1 MYVVI
6 VGCSEAGFYL
16 SRALVTSGH
25 EVAVIESDLERH
37 RLLTE
42 DEGIMAVLG
51 DGSDTDV
58 LKKAGAARADVIAAL
73 TGIDA
78 TNLVICQTVQHMFQT
93 PRTMTLLKDPKN
105 ETLFNQ
111 VGVDVVVNR
120 ISLVLSALEEGIPGH
135 PLRHLMTLRTRR
147 GTRPGME
154 LLSIPVPP
162 GADVVGKRLADI
174 ELPPDCFISLVAGKE
189 QAILPSN
196 NYLVQAEDE
205 LVVVASNGDEQII
218 YDILTGV

>member
-16 SRALVTSGH
+16 SRALVASGH
-25 EVAVIESDLERH
+25 EVSVIERDLDRH

-42 DEGIMAVLG
+42 DLGIMAVLG
-51 DGSDTDV
+51 DGSETEV
-58 LKKAGAARADVIAAL
+58 LLKAGAERADVVAAL

-105 ETLFNQ
+105 EAIFHQL
-111 VGVDVVVNR
+111 GIDVVVNW
-120 ISLVLSALEEGIPGH
+120 INLALTALEEGIPGH
-135 PLRHLMTLRTRR
+135 PLRHLMTLQQ
-147 GTRPGME
+147 PGME
-154 LLSIPVPP
+154 LVCVAVPP
-162 GADVVGKRLADI
+162 SADIVGRRLGDI
-174 ELPPDCFISLVAGKE
+174 ELPPNCFVSLVVSKD
-189 QAILPSN
+189 QASLPSS
-196 NYLVQAEDE
+196 NYLIQAEDE
-205 LVVVASNGDEQII
+205 LITVASSGDEQVI